1 MSHTS
6 TSVDAAHFQYL
17 AARTDPDDAFLIEL
31 KAAAIKEGIPAIQ
44 VAPEQ
49 ISLLAILLKLIGAE
63 QVVEVGTLAGYSA
76 IGMARALPDDARLLS
91 IEFSPK
97 HAAFARAW
105 VAKSDVAEIVEVVEG
120 SGQDVLPSL
129 PDNSIDAVFLDA
141 DKAGYPAY
149 LEEAMRFVRPGG
161 LIMADNA
168 FAFGQLFDENPSDPE
183 VGAVKTF
190 NDFIPTIQGLKAVI
204 VPIGDGLWVGVKE

>member
-31 KAAAIKEGIPAIQ
+31 KAAAITEGIPAIQ